1 MRLMERLSPIAEKYA
16 RIDLSGRKGLSED
29 EPNIVEFTGFS
40 PELEKNFA
48 SVLTFSAETERE
60 IQERVINRI
69 RAAGLTSNIEFFES
83 LKDYPLHATLLEGL
97 SGDEAQKRQG
107 VFDAIATDEMTNSML
122 EALKGTEL
130 EFRYVLIDKGNVVLT
145 AIDIPQAVLEI
156 RKSLA
161 ELYEKAG
168 LTLRPLENILH
179 MSVARMRKVPKG
191 EDVQNLFTEYKN
203 NMIRL
208 RHDISAN
215 PIKAQISGTMKVPV
229 YNFLTR
235 QE

>member
-1 MRLMERLSPIAEKYA
+1 MERLSPIAEKYA

-60 IQERVINRI
+60 IQKRVLNRI
-69 RAAGLTSNIEFFES
+69 RAAGSVSNIEFFES

-107 VFDAIATDEMTNSML
+107 IFDVIATDKMTNSML
-122 EALKGTEL
+122 EELKGSKL
-130 EFRYVLIDKGNVVLT
+130 EFKYVLLDKGNVLLT
-145 AIDIPQAVLEI
+145 AIDIPQVVLEI
-156 RKSLA
+156 RKQLA
-161 ELYEKAG
+161 EL
-168 LTLRPLENILH
+168 LENIFH
-179 MSVARMRKVPKG
+179 MSVARMRKVLKG
-191 EDVQNLFTEYKN
+191 GDVQNLFTEYKN

-215 PIKAQISGTMKVPV
+215 PIKAQVSGTMKVPV

>member
-40 PELEKNFA
+40 PELEKNFS
-48 SVLTFSAETERE
+48 SVLTFSAETEKE
-60 IQERVINRI
+60 IQERVLNRI
-69 RAAGLTSNIEFFES
+69 HAAGLASNIEFFES

-97 SGDEAQKRQG
+97 SSDGAQKRQD
-107 VFDAIATDEMTNSML
+107 VFDAIVTDGMTNSML
-122 EALKGTEL
+122 EALKGVEL
-130 EFRYVLIDKGNVVLT
+130 EFKYVLLDKGNVLLT

-161 ELYEKAG
+161 ELYEKSG
-168 LTLRPLENILH
+168 LTVRPLENILH
-179 MSVARMRKVPKG
+179 MSVARMKKVPKG
-191 EDVQNLFTEYKN
+191 EGVHNLFTEYKN
-203 NMIRL
+203 NMVRL